1 MGSINQTYGVT
12 MYFSSDLDQ
21 HKNDI

>member
-21 HKNDI
+21 HENDI